1 MEGMSSEK
9 LGKLRLFFLVSV
21 VQISQARKRKDKN
34 EDNVK
39 IKYFLDCE
47 TYTRKYSISYDFL
60 QLLSSLSV
68 LSDNYCTL

>member
-1 MEGMSSEK
+1 MSSEK
-9 LGKLRLFFLVSV
+9 LGKLRFFFVVSV

-47 TYTRKYSISYDFL
+47 TYTRKFSISYDFL
-60 QLLSSLSV
+60 QLLSSLTV
-68 LSDNYCTL
+68 